1 MNAPVSIT
9 PRTNPYL
16 SGNFGP
22 IGSEDAFELEI
33 DGAFPK
39 ALSGALYRI
48 GPNPQ
53 FSPRD
58 DNYHWFVGD
67 GMVHAFQMRDG
78 RVRYLNRWVRT
89 PKWEAEHAAGR
100 ALFGSWGNPMTT
112 DPSVMGQ
119 DGGVANTNIVIHG
132 GRLMALEE
140 GHRPFA
146 IDPQTLAPQGYQSF
160 GGSLLPRFTAH
171 PKIDPETGEMLFFG
185 YGQDPMPFSKKMSYG
200 VLSVDGALRRQDVF
214 EAPYAAMVHD
224 FMATSGHVLFPVL
237 PITGSLERAMS
248 GQPAFAWEPE
258 KGAFVGVLARGA
270 GIETLRWF
278 ETEPN
283 YVFHVMN
290 AWEAGTRIY
299 ADVMEYPHAP
309 LFPNPDGSRGAPA
322 AARLTRWTFD
332 LAGPSNTIKREPLDD
347 LAGEFPRIDERRAG
361 LAYRHGWFAAKAEVG
376 GGEVLL
382 DSVAH
387 VDHRTGTRSVHTLP
401 PGDVIS
407 EPVFVPRSEA
417 EGDGWLLA
425 TVYRGAEDRSDLAVF
440 EALDV
445 AQGPVATAKLPR
457 RVPFGFHG
465 NWVGA

>member
-1 MNAPVSIT
+1 MNAPVLIT
-9 PRTNPYL
+9 PRINPYL

-22 IGSEDAFELEI
+22 IASEDDFELQI

-39 ALSGALYRI
+39 ALAGALYRI

-78 RVRYLNRWVRT
+78 QVRYLNRWVRT

-100 ALFGSWGNPMTT
+100 ALFGSWGNPMTS

-119 DGGVANTNIVIHG
+119 DGGVANTNIILHG

-146 IDPQTLAPQGYQSF
+146 IDPKTLMPQGYQSF
-160 GGSLLPRFTAH
+160 GGALLPRFTAH
-171 PKIDPETGEMLFFG
+171 PKTDPETGEMLFFG

-200 VLSVDGALRRQDVF
+200 VLSADGALTRQDVF
-214 EAPYAAMVHD
+214 DAPYAAMVHD
-224 FMATSGHVLFPVL
+224 FMVTKGHVLFPVL

-270 GIETLRWF
+270 GIETIRWF

-290 AWEAGTRIY
+290 AWEEGERLF

-322 AARLTRWTFD
+322 GARLTRWTFD
-332 LAGPSNTIKREPLDD
+332 LAGSGDTIRRERLDD

-361 LAYRHGWFAAKAEVG
+361 LAYRHGWFAAKAETG

-382 DSVAH
+382 DSLAH
-387 VDHRTGTRSVHTLP
+387 VDHRTGIRSVHTLP
-401 PGDVIS
+401 KGDVIS
-407 EPVFVPRSEA
+407 EPVFVPRSDT

-425 TVYRGAEDRSDLAVF
+425 TAYRGAEDRSDLAVF

-445 AQGPVATAKLPR
+445 AQGPIATAKLPR